1 MASSSSSGYPK
12 APAAVHHSDPEAG
25 LSYAEPETSDQHAG
39 KRPLK
44 TMGDVKQEWRTGS
57 RKRVIRQYVVS
68 TLIGFLVGGIIGMII
83 GLAIRYS

>member
-1 MASSSSSGYPK
+1 MASSSGHPK

-25 LSYAEPETSDQHAG
+25 FSYAEPDSTDYPGG
-39 KRPLK
+39 KRPLR

-57 RKRVIRQYVVS
+57 RARVIRHYVVS
-68 TLIGFLVGGIIGMII
+68 TLIGFLVGGIVGMIV